1 MQSQLVAMLIFT
13 SCNQVT
19 IRGGRLDDE
28 PPRVPRVNTIHF
40 MDRGVVRE
48 LTLEIPA
55 KTAPAGEEADELP
68 APPVMHI
75 NLRTAGLERDN
86 FDRWLFD
93 HEVTERARQ
102 KHLEAILD
110 TKIEHS
116 AVVEKLTD
124 PQRAKLRLAGRG
136 DIKRFFDEIQKKRDE
151 FEIERK
157 TFNTG
162 LQAFRRLDELSTS
175 YRDGPFGGGSLFAK
189 TLWKINNDRRA
200 GH

>member
-1 MQSQLVAMLIFT
+1 MIDHGVDKTMQSQLVAMLIFT

-136 DIKRFFDEIQKKRDE
+136 DIKRFFDEIQRNHRDRE
-151 FEIERK
+151 EDFQHRPS
-157 TFNTG
+157 
-162 LQAFRRLDELSTS
+162 APRRLDELSTS
-175 YRDGPFGGGSLFAK
+175 YRDGPL
-189 TLWKINNDRRA
+189 RRWLA
-200 GH
+200 LRQNALEDQQ